1 MSLRE
6 TKSVPTHESA
16 SSLTHTQRTQEKKTT
31 GRQAVARA
39 RASSPNRQARA
50 EVDYLYFCIIGLL
63 GPMSGNPWGKK
74 DVGGATKL
82 DWSEQVEE
90 EEAQNGGVLS
100 HKTKAQEPDGGAF
113 PTLGEA
119 AKVKAPKKKMTLA
132 EFQKVPEA
140 ESSGKYRVGG
150 YGRREL
156 TEQEIKMS
164 LPTGPRER
172 DPNEPRG
179 GDRRGGW
186 GDDRGGGG
194 GTY

>member
-1 MSLRE
+1 
-6 TKSVPTHESA
+6 
-16 SSLTHTQRTQEKKTT
+16 
-31 GRQAVARA
+31 
-39 RASSPNRQARA
+39 
-50 EVDYLYFCIIGLL
+50 
-63 GPMSGNPWGKK
+63 MSGNPWGKK
-74 DVGGATKL
+74 EASPAAKL

-100 HKTKAQEPDGGAF
+100 FKKEEVADADADSGAF

-119 AKVKAPKKKMTLA
+119 AKVKGPKKKMSLA
-132 EFQKVPEA
+132 EFHKEPEA

-150 YGRREL
+150 YARREL

-179 GDRRGGW
+179 DRRGGW
-186 GDDRGGGG
+186 GEGGGG
-194 GTY
+194 GTLTYLLTD